1 MKKRIII
8 YTAILFGSA
17 LFICLL
23 VFATGFFGI
32 NKTKYTYESDYRVT
46 ENGDIEKSAAD
57 VVISESDNK
66 ILYINPTTMNITLY
80 DKNTENKIYGFS
92 EKAETEADKSLLIVN
107 YVGEDNTF
115 HEWTSYKQVTEN
127 DSFTLKYIE
136 NGVRISMEFNEGAS
150 ERFYEYLP
158 EKMSIEHYEMF
169 VNGLVTAS
177 EDGKITESTAKKY
190 KQTLSLVY
198 KKSKKDNCYNC
209 TYVGNPPVSACRQL
223 IEMAD
228 IVGYTKEMLLLDAET
243 FGFTVE
249 FEEPAVFDITLD
261 ICLDDDALVA
271 VIPADLIA
279 SENDYYT
286 ITNIEVL
293 PNLGTIDKK
302 DVTEGYLLVPDGSGA
317 LMKMNT
323 YNAKVPD
330 YVRAVYNNDWYKDYR
345 YIPEY
350 ETELMMPV
358 FGMIYDEGAFSS
370 YGIMGIIESGAD
382 YAYIE
387 AMLAAS
393 DENSSGRLF
402 NKVYATYD
410 VSQYEWVPVFGEF
423 ADNTS
428 TYLSISEQTK
438 ENFSVRYMFYGENV
452 SYYNM
457 ARDYGD
463 YIFGEECAGI
473 YNTEAKLFLEFYGTV
488 SVTERIAGIP
498 YNSRYS
504 MTEYTEVL
512 GVLKDLQIT
521 NCNVSYLGAFDG
533 GKNNML
539 MRRGKLESENGTRD
553 EFDEMCEYI
562 KNSEST
568 LFLGTDFMRVWDT
581 TGNGFVRKVHADSD
595 YTKNTFTVYGT
606 DTSKGKAVENK
617 LTYMML
623 KPTYLLDT
631 VKDFLKKT
639 DAKDANYFVASLGSD
654 YYADYGRNYISPTE
668 AQMYVDAALT
678 ELANSHKTALMSPR
692 ADKFKYGTVLTDIPR
707 NSSEY
712 AVFYCTIPFM
722 QLVLNGRTE
731 YTGVTVNNNS
741 MDYDYYVMQALE
753 TGSELKFTLTG
764 KSVDILRDT
773 EYSHLYSV
781 EYGLISDD
789 MKKAIKSYTEAMNEI
804 GTTCITNHMV
814 LTENIFLTEYET
826 HAKLYT
832 NYNGI
837 DETID
842 GLTIPAYGYVVV
854 K

>member
-1 MKKRIII
+1 MKKRIIT
-8 YTAILFGSA
+8 YSAILLGSA

-23 VFATGFFGI
+23 IFAIRFLGI
-32 NKTKYTYESDYRVT
+32 NKTKYTYESNYSVT
-46 ENGDIEKSAAD
+46 LGEKIEKGSADAE
-57 VVISESDNK
+57 IGESDNK

-80 DKNTENKIYGFS
+80 DKNTENEIYGFCK
-92 EKAETEADKSLLIVN
+92 KAETEADMSLLIVN

-127 DSFTLKYIE
+127 DSFTLTKIE

-158 EKMSIEHYEMF
+158 EKMSVEHYEMF
-169 VNGLVTAS
+169 ADGLAKAVEEGT
-177 EDGKITESTAKKY
+177 ITESAGKKY

-223 IEMAD
+223 IELTS
-228 IVGYTKEMLLLDAET
+228 IVGYTKEMLLLDADE

-261 ICLDDDALVA
+261 VYLDGDELVA
-271 VIPADLIA
+271 VVPADLIA

-293 PNLGTIDKK
+293 PNFGVISKT
-302 DVTEGYLLVPDGSGA
+302 DVTEGYLLIPDGSGA

-358 FGMIYDEGAFSS
+358 FGMIYEEGIFSS

-387 AMLAAS
+387 AMLAAGE
-393 DENSSGRLF
+393 ENSSGRLF

-428 TYLSISEQTK
+428 TYLSISEQTH
-438 ENFSVRYMFYGENV
+438 EDFTVRYMFYGEDV

-463 YIFGEECAGI
+463 YIFGEDCANI

-488 SVTERIAGIP
+488 SITERIAGIP

-504 MTEYTEVL
+504 MTEYTEVTDI
-512 GVLKDLQIT
+512 LKDLDIT
-521 NCNVSYLGAFDG
+521 NYNVSYLGAFDG
-533 GKNNML
+533 GKNNMI
-539 MRRGKLESENGTRD
+539 MRKGKLESENGTDD
-553 EFDEMCEYI
+553 EFEEMREYI
-562 KNSEST
+562 ENSGST

-581 TGNGFVRKVHADSD
+581 TGNGFIGKVHADSD

-606 DTSKGKAVENK
+606 DTAKGKAVENK

-639 DAKDANYFVASLGSD
+639 EVKDANYFVAALGTD
-654 YYADYGRNYISPTE
+654 YYADYGRDYISPTE

-678 ELANSHKTALMSPR
+678 ELTNAGKTALSSPR

-731 YTGVTVNNNS
+731 YTGVTANNNS

-753 TGSELKFTLTG
+753 TGAELKFTLTG

-781 EYGLISDD
+781 EYDLISGD
-789 MKKAIKSYTEAMNEI
+789 MKKAIASYTKAMEKI
-804 GTTCITNHMV
+804 GTTCITNHTV

-826 HAKLYT
+826 GAKLYT